1 MADLLVYGS
10 YGYTGDLIVGEA
22 LDRGLEVLV
31 AGRDRNA
38 VENQAIRHKCD
49 ERVFALD
56 EPRLLDLAL
65 DEVDAVVHCAGPFEE
80 TAEPMVEGCLRTG
93 TDYLD
98 ITGEIDVFEHLAGY
112 DEKAEEAGITVLPG
126 VGFDVVPTDCLAA
139 HLADRLPEATQLSL
153 GFEAGGGGLS
163 PGTAKTAVQ
172 GLDEGG
178 AVRRD
183 GRIESE
189 PVGSRTRRIDF
200 GNGERTGMAVPWG
213 DVSTAYH
220 TTGIGDVEVYAAV
233 PSWVPRVVRLGGL
246 LGPLAS
252 AGPVK
257 SLLESLVD
265 ARVDGPSEAERAAGK
280 SFLWGEA
287 ETADGKR
294 AVSRL
299 VAPETYRLTKLTAV
313 EIGQRVVDGEAPPGF
328 QTPAGAFG
336 PDLILDVDGV
346 ERTDEPIDERDVSN

>member
-22 LDRGLEVLV
+22 SDRGLDVLV

-65 DEVDAVVHCAGPFEE
+65 DEVDAVVHCAGPFED
-80 TAEPMVEGCLRTG
+80 TAEPVVDGCLRTG

-98 ITGEIDVFEHLAGY
+98 ITGEIEVFECLGGY
-112 DEKAEEAGITVLPG
+112 DEEAEEEGITVLPG
-126 VGFDVVPTDCLAA
+126 IGADVVPTDCLGA
-139 HLADRLPEATQLSL
+139 HLADRLPEATNLSL
-153 GFEAGGGGLS
+153 GFEAVGGGVS
-163 PGTAKTAVQ
+163 PGTARTVVKSL
-172 GLDEGG
+172 GDGG

-183 GRIESE
+183 GRIESD

-200 GNGERTGMAVPWG
+200 GNGERTGMTIPWG

-220 TTGIGDVEVYAAV
+220 TTGIGDIEVYTAV
-233 PSWVPRVVRLGGL
+233 PSWVPGAARLGGL
-246 LGPLAS
+246 FGPLAS
-252 AGPVK
+252 AGPVT
-257 SLLESLVD
+257 SLLEWLVD
-265 ARVDGPSEAERAAGK
+265 RRVDGPTEAARQAGK
-280 SFLWGEA
+280 SFFWGEV
-287 ETADGKR
+287 ETAEGKR

-313 EIGQRVVDGEAPPGF
+313 EIGQRVVDGDAPTGF

-336 PDLILDVDGV
+336 PDLILDVEGV
-346 ERTDEPIDERDVSN
+346 ERTDEPIDERDVSE